1 MYMIISYLKQVIRA
15 AAGGKNIPSIV
26 SLIRQF
32 KLYVYYQRNTDVFQ
46 NAMPWVTF
54 SAIEFLENY
63 LKKDMK
69 VFEFGGGGSTLFF
82 ARKTKELVTVEH
94 DPEWFSALTDQM
106 KSRTN
111 VIWKSYLVVPEPS
124 AAGKLDASNPTH
136 YSSDGV
142 QYSNKTFRAY
152 ASVIDQFPDDYF
164 DLVVVDGRS
173 RPSCIMHSLKKVKPG
188 GLLLIDNADRQYY
201 LKNVNQLLGN
211 FSLVCSDFGPVPY
224 YNFFSQSNIYQRIR

>member
-1 MYMIISYLKQVIRA
+1 MIIAYLKQVIRA
-15 AAGGKNIPSIV
+15 AAGGKKIPSIV
-26 SLIRQF
+26 SLLRQF

-46 NAMPWVTF
+46 NAIPWVTF

-82 ARKTKELVTVEH
+82 AGRTKELVTVEH
-94 DPEWFSALTDQM
+94 DPEWFSALTAQM
-106 KSRTN
+106 KTRTDI
-111 VIWKSYLVVPEPS
+111 IWKSYLVPPEP
-124 AAGKLDASNPTH
+124 AATGGVDPSDPTH
-136 YSSDGV
+136 YVSSGQ
-142 QYSNKTFRAY
+142 QYSKKTFRSY

-173 RPSCIMHSLKKVKPG
+173 RPSCTVHSLKKVKPG

-201 LKNVNQLLGN
+201 LKNVNHLLGN
-211 FSLVCSDFGPVPY
+211 FSLVCNDFGPVPY
-224 YNFFSQSNIYQRIR
+224 YSFFSQSNIYQRIR